1 MTDAV
6 IVGGGLA
13 GAATA
18 CWLAQAGRRVVLLE
32 RETAPVDKICGE
44 FISGEAQ
51 MYLRRI
57 GINLAGLGARPI
69 TRLRLVHGA
78 GEVAVDLPFLGLGL
92 SRRVLDEAL
101 LLHAAACGAEVRRG
115 QVVDR
120 IRTDAGIVAEIS
132 GQEDLAAQTLF
143 LATGKHDCRGL
154 RRRQAHLPDD
164 LVGFKMHF
172 CLDPTQL
179 RALEGYVEVLMFGRG
194 YGGLQC
200 VEDGRANLCLV
211 VDRSQL
217 TRAGGHWEG
226 LLDDLKRDQPHLRAR
241 LHGAVERMDRPLSIY
256 RVPYGFV
263 HVPRP
268 NDPPDLF
275 RLGDQVGVIPSF
287 TGDGM
292 AIALHSA
299 AVASEVYLQGRPASE
314 YHRRLHA
321 DVSPLIRRA
330 AAMYRFAQ
338 WRYGRGALMT
348 LARAWPRGLRLAAS
362 LTRVPPR
369 ALLRRSAIPIFLML
383 AGAAQAQAPS
393 PAGLWRSYDDRT
405 GRERGLI
412 RIREEAGQL
421 IGSITGTIDPAE
433 AARTCD
439 NCKGDRHGR
448 PILGLT
454 ILTGLHRQGE
464 GWAGGEIV
472 DPETGSVYRC
482 SLRLAKGGAEL
493 VLRGYIGIPLFGRT
507 QTWRRVAP

>member
-44 FISGEAQ
+44 FISGEAE

-57 GINLAGLGARPI
+57 GIDLAGLGARPI
-69 TRLRLVHGA
+69 NRLRLVHGA
-78 GEVAVDLPFLGLGL
+78 DLVEADLPFDGFGL

-101 LLHAAACGAEVRRG
+101 LLHAAASGAEIHRG
-115 QVVDR
+115 RAVDN
-120 IRTDAGIVAEIS
+120 IRTDTGIVAEIS
-132 GQEDLAAQTLF
+132 GQQDLAAKTLF
-143 LATGKHDCRGL
+143 LATGKHDLRGL
-154 RRRQAHLPDD
+154 RRQPQRAPDD

-172 CLDPTQL
+172 CLDPSQL
-179 RALEGYVEVLMFGRG
+179 RALQGYVEVLMFRHG
-194 YGGLQC
+194 YAGLQV
-200 VEDGRANLCLV
+200 VEDGLANLCLL
-211 VDRSQL
+211 VDRAKLVQ
-217 TRAGGHWEG
+217 AGGSWEG

-241 LHGAVERMDRPLSIY
+241 LDGAVARMDRPASIY

-263 HVPRP
+263 HAPRP
-268 NDPPDLF
+268 DDPPDIF

-299 AVASEVYLQGRPASE
+299 AVASEVYLQGQPAGE
-314 YHRRLHA
+314 YHRRLRA

-330 AAMYRFAQ
+330 SALYRFAR
-338 WRYGRGALMT
+338 WRHGRGVLMT
-348 LARAWPRGLRLAAS
+348 LARAWPRGLQLAAA

-369 ALLRRSAIPIFLML
+369 ALLRQLAVPVLLML
-383 AGAAQAQAPS
+383 AGAAQAQTPT
-393 PAGLWRSYDDRT
+393 PEGLWRTYDDRT
-405 GRERGLI
+405 GRERGLV
-412 RIREEAGQL
+412 RIREQAGQL
-421 IGSITGTIDPAE
+421 VGSIAGTIDPAE
-433 AARTCD
+433 ATRTCD
-439 NCKGDRHGR
+439 NCTGERRGR

-454 ILTGLHRQGE
+454 ILTGLHRQGD
-464 GWAGGEIV
+464 GWAGGEII

-482 SLRLAKGGAEL
+482 SLHMAQGGAEL
-493 VLRGYIGIPLFGRT
+493 VLRGYVGIPLFGRT
-507 QTWRRVAP
+507 QTWRRASP